1 MELSYVTQTIIDSLS
16 LIDFSLSPTGSLSTI
31 LRIYTYT
38 SVRISS
44 STGLTFV
51 YKLIIIC

>member
-1 MELSYVTQTIIDSLS
+1 MELSYVTQTKIDSLS

-44 STGLTFV
+44 TG
-51 YKLIIIC
+51 

>member
-16 LIDFSLSPTGSLSTI
+16 LIDFSPSPTGSPSTI

-38 SVRISS
+38 SVFLLP
-44 STGLTFV
+44 G
-51 YKLIIIC
+51 KLLFTN